1 MKVFQFLVGQMAN
14 FTYVIADEEAR
25 KAAIIDPSW
34 NLEKIF
40 YNLKENSWK
49 LEYIINTH
57 SHFDHVLGNEQVA
70 AATGAKI
77 IQHKNSPLY
86 KQIPVDDGET
96 IKLGKIQIK
105 ILHTPGHSKDSIC
118 LIADGKLVFTGDT
131 LFIGN

>member
-14 FTYVIADEEAR
+14 FTYIIVDEDTR
-25 KAAIIDPSW
+25 IAAIIDPSW

-40 YNLKENSWK
+40 YNLKKNSWK

-77 IQHKNSPLY
+77 IQHLTNKF
-86 KQIPVDDGET
+86 Q
-96 IKLGKIQIK
+96 
-105 ILHTPGHSKDSIC
+105 
-118 LIADGKLVFTGDT
+118 
-131 LFIGN
+131 